1 MLPSWLIVDRLGR
14 ELRALR
20 SLERDAEGRAGRV
33 RRREVSGAHQAVV
46 VAAQAVADAANDV
59 EGEAACV
66 AWRSLTRARDEV
78 ARALRP
84 MERRRRDRA
93 PGATWNTAPPPG

>member
-1 MLPSWLIVDRLGR
+1 MIVDRLDR

-20 SLERDAEGRAGRV
+20 SLERDADGRAGPA
-33 RRREVSGAHQAVV
+33 RRREVSGAHQAVAA
-46 VAAQAVADAANDV
+46 AAQAVAYAANDV

-78 ARALRP
+78 ARALRA

-93 PGATWNTAPPPG
+93 PGAVWGTAPQPG